1 MKASNEVWSGASI
14 ILTTF
19 IFFASTN
26 EAPISV
32 RFSGEYSLPNNVIM
46 TDDSL
51 SKNSF
56 SYTTLIV
63 VFWIVVSPFF
73 LNAGNKDGKCP

>member
-1 MKASNEVWSGASI
+1 MLHVSEFI
-14 ILTTF
+14 TF
-19 IFFASTN
+19 IFFAFTN

-56 SYTTLIV
+56 SSTTLIV
-63 VFWIVVSPFF
+63 VF
-73 LNAGNKDGKCP
+73 